1 MVGGFCWVLLFLFV
15 PETFWDR
22 TPRPKSRH
30 PTNNHSRLSVFRERL
45 MSHVSH
51 VSHHGHPLPKSPPAH
66 QVDGSVEAPM
76 EETPTTDSA
85 AESALRRPSQVHR
98 AARSLHVGF
107 AGENSGMNDKSDTHE
122 THDGHVSPNGHIDPI
137 GALGMTPVET
147 PSSGNIQHL
156 LLSNSHTNSVN

>member
-30 PTNNHSRLSVFRERL
+30 HTNNHSKLLVFRERL

-51 VSHHGHPLPKSPPAH
+51 HVPKMSPAH
-66 QVDGSVEAPM
+66 QVDGSGEAPVERM
-76 EETPTTDSA
+76 PTADSA
-85 AESALRRPSQVHR
+85 AESTLRRPSQVHR

-107 AGENSGMNDKSDTHE
+107 AGGDSGMNEKSDTYE

-137 GALGMTPVET
+137 GVLGMTPVET
-147 PSSGNIQHL
+147 PSSGNVQHL
-156 LLSNSHTNSVN
+156 LLSNFHTDSAN